1 MPDNLKFSQ
10 THEWTKIEGDIA
22 TIGITDFAVQQL
34 SDLVYIGLPK
44 ISQVIKA
51 GEPFGEIESVKA
63 VSDLNAPLSGEVIE
77 INEQATSNLD
87 IIAKEPYGKGWLVKI
102 KTANPAE
109 QANLLSVEAYK
120 KLCDESK
127 H

>member
-1 MPDNLKFSQ
+1 MSDLKFSQ
-10 THEWTKIEGDIA
+10 THEWAKVEGNIA
-22 TIGITDFAVQQL
+22 TIGITDFAIQQL

-44 ISQVIKA
+44 INQIVKA

-77 INEQATSNLD
+77 INEQVTSNLD
-87 IIAKEPYGKGWLVKI
+87 MIAKEPYGKGWLVKI
-102 KTANPAE
+102 KIANPAE
-109 QANLLSVEAYK
+109 ESNLLSAEAYK